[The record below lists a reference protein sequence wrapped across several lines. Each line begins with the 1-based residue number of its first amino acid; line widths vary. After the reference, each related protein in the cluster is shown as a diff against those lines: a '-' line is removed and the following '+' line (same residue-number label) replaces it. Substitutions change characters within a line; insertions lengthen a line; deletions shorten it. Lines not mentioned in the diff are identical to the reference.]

1 VYFPSLS
8 SAGEKP
14 VAAEG
19 SRPLW
24 EMGLLRKE
32 KSDHELGGR
41 STLALVRKI

>member
-1 VYFPSLS
+1 MYFPSLS

-19 SRPLW
+19 SPPLW
-24 EMGLLRKE
+24 DMGLLTEE
-32 KSDHELGGR
+32 KSDHESGGR